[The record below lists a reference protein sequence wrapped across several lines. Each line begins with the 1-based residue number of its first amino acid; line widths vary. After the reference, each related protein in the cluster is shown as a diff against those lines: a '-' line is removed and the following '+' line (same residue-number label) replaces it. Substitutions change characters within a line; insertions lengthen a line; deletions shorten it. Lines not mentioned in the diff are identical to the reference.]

1 VRLLQNEQRQE
12 QSPRL
17 VFSRQLYFFY
27 EKSTGV
33 APFHVVAGADGE
45 FPVEQAAGLLA
56 MHCMVHGQTPV
67 DYLVMVQA
75 PERILKGLTEKAE
88 KLLQSWH
95 LVSPVRLT
103 RREEDI
109 LDGLMRNLANKE
121 IAASLNLTERTVKF
135 HVSNLLSKF
144 QVRGR
149 TELAREAV
157 RRTRMLMA
165 LPQPPVTQSPTHT
178 PALPMRQRAIGAV
191 LK

>member
-1 VRLLQNEQRQE
+1 VKLLRNEQRQ
-12 QSPRL
+12 QNSPL
-17 VFSRQLYFFY
+17 PVFPRQLYFFY

-33 APFHVVAGADGE
+33 APFHVVAGADGQ
-45 FPVEQAAGLLA
+45 FPIEQAAGLLA
-56 MHCMVHGQTPV
+56 MHCMVRGQTPL

-88 KLLQSWH
+88 KLLQAWH
-95 LVSPVRLT
+95 LVSPVQLT

-109 LDGLMRNLANKE
+109 LDGVLRNLTNKE

-144 QVRGR
+144 HVRGR
-149 TELAREAV
+149 TELVREAA
-157 RRTRMLMA
+157 RRTTVPMA

-178 PALPMRQRAIGAV
+178 LTLDMRQRPAEES
-191 LK
+191 